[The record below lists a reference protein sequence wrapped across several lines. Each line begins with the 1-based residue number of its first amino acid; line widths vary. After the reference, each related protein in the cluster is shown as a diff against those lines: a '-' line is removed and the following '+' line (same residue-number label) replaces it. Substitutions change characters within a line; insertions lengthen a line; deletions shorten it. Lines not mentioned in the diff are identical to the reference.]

1 MALSARVALTLL
13 LLCLPIPS
21 AAAGVAAARE
31 IRGGVSLEPDAIPIG
46 MRYRGATVRV
56 SAEVPAGYG
65 VAIRVLGRAETL
77 EMKRK
82 GKVAHL
88 LWMSVGEVTFQAVP
102 AVYFLLTSMPL
113 AHLAPASALREW
125 KLGYEALASAAGW
138 EPGLSPELIRL
149 KETEGCFRVGEGQL
163 VRSGATPGG
172 ATDRWT
178 GRFRFPAQA
187 PAGEYAVDLF
197 GFHDRRVVH
206 LASTTVRLER
216 TGAARLLRSVAMEHG
231 LIYGGVAIVV
241 AVLAGLFTGF
251 VFHPRRGKGK

>member
-1 MALSARVALTLL
+1 MNDR
-13 LLCLPIPS
+13 P
-21 AAAGVAAARE
+21 AARQS
-31 IRGGVSLEPDAIPIG
+31 RTCCVSPRKAWRLISSTA
-46 MRYRGATVRV
+46 RARSFYR
-56 SAEVPAGYG
+56 SPA
-65 VAIRVLGRAETL
+65 
-77 EMKRK
+77 
-82 GKVAHL
+82 
-88 LWMSVGEVTFQAVP
+88 
-102 AVYFLLTSMPL
+102 PL
-113 AHLAPASALREW
+113 AQLAPASALREW

-149 KETEGCFRVGEGQL
+149 KEEENCFGVGEGQL

-172 ATDRWT
+172 ATERWT

-197 GFHDRRVVH
+197 GFHDQQVVH
-206 LASTTVRLER
+206 LASSTVRLER

-251 VFHPRRGKGK
+251 VFHPKKGKGK